1 MCEVCLGVII
11 EPKKLDCAH
20 SFCRA
25 CLHRLLM
32 TRRHTLA
39 PVASSMDLEQENGAN
54 AVSKSAGDETTPRLS
69 ESEIACPT
77 CNKVTVVPTGDV
89 DQLSTSATLSRLL
102 KINST
107 VWTDADHEEMRQSI
121 RRRRAS
127 SVSLSAEQMSPCA
140 EHGSVQEFYCVQ
152 CEVLVCG
159 HCMLSEHKMHI
170 DHVKSAQEAQDRMA
184 AGLRSLMQ
192 PSQEIVFIAGEVT
205 GKIGE
210 MKKDVV
216 KASTTSANHIKQYFN
231 QARELLAEREAGLI
245 AQVEGESMKVIADLT
260 QKEEVVRRNL
270 AVLSRYMDQVRA
282 TLQQPGDMAILTGM
296 HGLIATVE
304 VSHKKIQDVSLAV
317 SQRESLA
324 LSFEGT
330 VIDFSGFGCLTGE
343 SEDTG
348 EGGYVII
355 KGISPVHPGPN
366 TAIAETEPLYE
377 EPMVAYSQS
386 RPKLPPR
393 IPTQRSTRKSVKV
406 TVKHIIPCETQAIN
420 MRPFG
425 VAVGEADA
433 VIVSDIQN
441 HCVKVIARSG
451 RVMDTITGP
460 QNPQQIYGPVCLA
473 TDSESQLYILDKE
486 GKKAIH
492 RFKNG
497 NFDSTFTNKVS
508 KSRKLSQSWGM
519 AVTDDLIYVTDWQGS
534 CIHVF
539 HTNGKYK
546 DTLGCGQQSQKTVLK
561 HPVGIAIMPDS
572 SLVVADHDSHCIW
585 RVIHTRDVVEFQQIG
600 SENILNSPYGVAVTR
615 EGYIVATDTGSS
627 QVCLFSPSG
636 NFVTYLGEKGS
647 GRGEFNLP
655 RHVCTT
661 SGGEI
666 LVADEGN
673 QRIQIFELSKRF

>member
-1 MCEVCLGVII
+1 MSASTNKPAEHPTPKHCKRPISASVLEEMVCEVCLGVINK
-11 EPKKLDCAH
+11 PKKLDCAH

-25 CLHRLLM
+25 CLHRLLA
-32 TRRHTLA
+32 TRRHNLA
-39 PVASSMDLEQENGAN
+39 PVVSRVDLEQENGAN
-54 AVSKSAGDETTPRLS
+54 TVSKSAGDETTPRLS
-69 ESEIACPT
+69 ESEIVCPT
-77 CNKVTVVPTGDV
+77 CNKVTVVPAGDV

-216 KASTTSANHIKQYFN
+216 KSSATSANHIKQYFN
-231 QARELLAEREAGLI
+231 RARELLAEREAELI
-245 AQVEGESMKVIADLT
+245 AQVEGESMKVIANLT
-260 QKEEVVRRNL
+260 QKEEVVRQNL
-270 AVLSRYMDQVRA
+270 AVLSRYMDQVRT
-282 TLQQPGDMAILTGM
+282 TLQQPGDMALLTGM
-296 HGLIATVE
+296 HRLIATVE
-304 VSHKKIQDVSLAV
+304 YSHKMIQDVSLAV

-330 VIDFSGFGCLTGE
+330 VIDFSDFGCLTGE
-343 SEDTG
+343 ST
-348 EGGYVII
+348 
-355 KGISPVHPGPN
+355 S
-366 TAIAETEPLYE
+366 
-377 EPMVAYSQS
+377 
-386 RPKLPPR
+386 
-393 IPTQRSTRKSVKV
+393 TQHSTRKNVKV
-406 TVKHIIPCETQAIN
+406 TMKHIIPCGIK

-433 VIVSDIQN
+433 VIVSDIHN

-451 RVMDTITGP
+451 KVMDTITGP

-473 TDSESQLYILDKE
+473 TNSKSQLYILDKE
-486 GKKAIH
+486 GKTIH

-497 NFDSTFTNKVS
+497 NFDSTFTNKVR
-508 KSRKLSQSWGM
+508 KSHKLSQSWGM

-546 DTLGCGQQSQKTVLK
+546 DTLGCGQQSQKAVLK

-673 QRIQIFELSKRF
+673 QRIQIFELSNCF